1 MTETAVP
8 KGKPTYRRRKILIQ
22 SGYQLRVAATV
33 LLCIVG
39 YSLLLGFL
47 LFYPLQQQFA
57 ASANPEQQF
66 WIARQALELHVRFWP
81 SVLVVAVLVAIQ
93 SLFVTHRVVGPAYH
107 LRRVMEKLAAGKVEA
122 RAHLRRWDRLKDLE
136 GALNALGESLQR
148 KEQARAER
156 AKRLEVSLTGLQK
169 AMEGPQIPPAVR
181 QAVGEIEQSF
191 KDSSD
196 VC

>member
-22 SGYQLRVAATV
+22 PGYQLRVAATV
-33 LLCIVG
+33 LLCIIG

-57 ASANPEQQF
+57 ASASSEQQF
-66 WIARQALELHVRFWP
+66 WIARQVLELHVRFWP
-81 SVLVVAVLVAIQ
+81 SVLVVAALVAIQ
-93 SLFVTHRVVGPAYH
+93 SLFVTHRIVGPAYH
-107 LRRVMEKLAAGKVEA
+107 LRRVMGKLAAGKVEA

-136 GALNALGESLQR
+136 GALNALGESLQQ

-196 VC
+196 AP